1 MSLDSPPTPV
11 VGTFVFSMRLHYT
24 ETRLFCSEMR
34 AMTIHLWHNLP
45 SGPQAPDV
53 IYAVVEVPKGSRNK
67 YEYSQSAGVIKL
79 DRVLY
84 SPLHYPG
91 DYGFI
96 PQSFYGD
103 GDPLDVLVMMEEP
116 TFPGC
121 VIEAR
126 PVGMLR
132 LEDRGEHDDKILAVP
147 ATDPLYEEYENLDDL
162 PRHFPTAVEHFFI
175 TYKHLEGVE
184 VQSLGWAGAQEARQ
198 AILNAMQFYR
208 DKFPQPGV

>member
-1 MSLDSPPTPV
+1 
-11 VGTFVFSMRLHYT
+11 
-24 ETRLFCSEMR
+24 
-34 AMTIHLWHNLP
+34 MTIHLWHNLSP
-45 SGPQAPDV
+45 GPQAPDV

-67 YEYSQSAGVIKL
+67 YEYSKSAGVIKL

-126 PVGMLR
+126 PVAMLR
-132 LEDRGEHDDKILAVP
+132 LSDRGQEDDKILAVP
-147 ATDPLYEEYENLDDL
+147 ATDPLYGELNDLNDL
-162 PRHFPTAVEHFFI
+162 PNHFPKAVEHFFI
-175 TYKHLEGVE
+175 TYKHLQGAE
-184 VQSLGWAGAQEARQ
+184 VKSLGWVDAQGAKE
-198 AILNAMQFYR
+198 AILNAMKMYH
-208 DKFPQPGV
+208 DKFPPQRI